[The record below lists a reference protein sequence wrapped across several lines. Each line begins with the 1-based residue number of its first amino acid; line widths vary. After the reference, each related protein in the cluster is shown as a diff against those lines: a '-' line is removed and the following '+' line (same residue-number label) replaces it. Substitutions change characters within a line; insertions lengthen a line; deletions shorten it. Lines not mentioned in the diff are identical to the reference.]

1 MANLSNQEKRRLER
15 FLDMGG
21 GYVLDFSNRTFQEFV
36 LDSTGRVIYDAKY
49 DYGSGSKANR
59 LRAFWEVEPSYMV
72 GRLLADLI
80 TYCEEK
86 GLSSEQQALLEDCRR
101 IVARLAQEAPVGEI
115 EALSPNA
122 DGRDFELLAKTVR
135 DCIENNEP
143 EAGIDR
149 LHTFVVKYVRVICE
163 QRGIDVS
170 RDKPLHSLFGEYVRD
185 LKQRG
190 QIRSEMTE
198 RILKSSISILE
209 AFNHV
214 RNNQSFA
221 HDNEILDY
229 SESLLI
235 FNQVASSVRFISS
248 IESSAAG
255 DQVSS
260 NPEGE
265 DQDDIPF

>member
-1 MANLSNQEKRRLER
+1 MSNLSNQEKRRLER
-15 FLDMGG
+15 FLGMGG
-21 GYVLDFSNRTFQEFV
+21 GYVLDFFNRTLEEFV
-36 LDSTGRVIYDAKY
+36 LDSTGRDIYDAKY

-59 LRAFWEVEPSYMV
+59 LRAFWEVEPNYMIA
-72 GRLLADLI
+72 RLLTDLI

-86 GLSSEQQALLEDCRR
+86 GFSSEQQALLEGCQRT
-101 IVARLAQEAPVGEI
+101 VARLAQEVPVEEI

-135 DCIENNEP
+135 DYIEKNEP

-149 LHTFVVKYVRVICE
+149 LHTFVVKYVRVLCE
-163 QRGIDVS
+163 KHGIDIS
-170 RDKPLHSLFGEYVRD
+170 RDKPLHSMFGEYVKA
-185 LKQRG
+185 LKKKG
-190 QIRSEMTE
+190 QIRSEMAE

-209 AFNHV
+209 AFSHV

-221 HDNEILDY
+221 HDNAILDY

-255 DQVSS
+255 NQAIPDS
-260 NPEGE
+260 EDR
-265 DQDDIPF
+265 DQDEIPF